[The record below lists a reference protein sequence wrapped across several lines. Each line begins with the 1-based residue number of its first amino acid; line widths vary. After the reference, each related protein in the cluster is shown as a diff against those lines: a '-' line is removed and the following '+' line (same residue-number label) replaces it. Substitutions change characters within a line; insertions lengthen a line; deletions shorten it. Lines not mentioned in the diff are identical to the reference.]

1 MGTVG
6 AIVGMSF
13 LAAIGI
19 LLVVLGCALPEF
31 KTDKVSWYA
40 MFNLFFYVLA
50 PIPALIVRRVGN
62 DFSDFGGTSNLCV
75 EVSLFFTA
83 GIIVSAFGLPI
94 VLARANII
102 KMGAMGLVV
111 TGNFFIFL
119 TIFLFFAV
127 LGGDDN
133 DMGF

>member
-1 MGTVG
+1 MGTLG
-6 AIVGMSF
+6 GIVGMSF

-31 KTDKVSWYA
+31 KTEKGSWYA

-50 PIPALIVRRVGN
+50 PIPALIMRRLGS
-62 DFSDFGGTSNLCV
+62 DFSNFGGSSNLVV
-75 EVSLFFTA
+75 EISLFFTA

-94 VLARANII
+94 VLARAHII
-102 KMGAMGLVV
+102 KYGAMGLVMV
-111 TGNFFIFL
+111 GNFFIFL

-127 LGGDDN
+127 FGEEDELG
-133 DMGF
+133 F

>member
-1 MGTVG
+1 
-6 AIVGMSF
+6 MSF

-31 KTDKVSWYA
+31 KTPKGSWYA
-40 MFNLFFYVLA
+40 MFNLFFYILA

-62 DFSDFGGTSNLCV
+62 DFSNFGGTSNLCV
-75 EVSLFFTA
+75 EIALFFTA
-83 GIIVSAFGLPI
+83 GIVVSAFGLPI
-94 VLARANII
+94 VLARSKVIA
-102 KMGAMGLVV
+102 MGAMGLVV

-119 TIFLFFAV
+119 TIFLFFAMF
-127 LGGDDN
+127 GNDD